1 MNIVIDKSLKAQ
13 PDGGEPVLIG
23 INKIR
28 ADGGT
33 QMREA
38 IDAVTVATYAGVIED
53 GGIFPPVVVFY
64 DGADYWLADGFHRLA
79 AHKEAGE
86 QKIAADVRSGT
97 RIDAVAYA
105 MGANHDNGLPRKE
118 GDYRRAYQAGVRE
131 GMFEPHDAARVAEMV
146 RCSMRWARY
155 LTKEA
160 RDAQREQRNERIVEL
175 HEQGLTQREIAQ
187 EVGLT
192 PMGVNKVVNK
202 RNTAESLQEPQPS
215 PEPTIEAA
223 ELATA
228 MREIEPEAK
237 TYTLDEAREKVKP
250 HVAHNSGN
258 NEWYT
263 PPEYIDA
270 ARQAM
275 GSIDTDPASSEI
287 ANKTVGANIFFT
299 KETNGLAQ
307 KWHGNVW
314 MNPPYAQPLI
324 SDFSRAITD
333 KFTDG
338 EISQACVLVNNATE
352 TQWFQYMLNEA
363 CAVCFTRGRVRFLD
377 VHGNPGGAPLQG
389 QAVLYFGDRVDE
401 FTDAF
406 SRFGSVLYV

>member
-1 MNIVIDKSLKAQ
+1 MNIVIDKELQSRIPPLSESEFTQLEKNILEHGCRDPLVIWKTSEGNVLLDGHNRYAICTKHGLGYQTKAMELESKEQ
-13 PDGGEPVLIG
+13 ALEWIDKNQIGRRNLHPEAFKLILGRIYNRTKSTHGGNRGNQHTAPKGQNVTLPDTAKELGEQHNVSDRTVKRAGKAEEAVRGSPLEPAVL
-23 INKIR
+23 
-28 ADGGT
+28 
-33 QMREA
+33 
-38 IDAVTVATYAGVIED
+38 
-53 GGIFPPVVVFY
+53 
-64 DGADYWLADGFHRLA
+64 
-79 AHKEAGE
+79 AGE
-86 QKIAADVRSGT
+86 
-97 RIDAVAYA
+97 
-105 MGANHDNGLPRKE
+105 
-118 GDYRRAYQAGVRE
+118 
-131 GMFEPHDAARVAEMV
+131 AR
-146 RCSMRWARY
+146 
-155 LTKEA
+155 L
-160 RDAQREQRNERIVEL
+160 N
-175 HEQGLTQREIAQ
+175 
-187 EVGLT
+187 
-192 PMGVNKVVNK
+192 
-202 RNTAESLQEPQPS
+202 
-215 PEPTIEAA
+215 EAA

-270 ARQAM
+270 ARRAM